1 MKTENVVVAKIPT
14 TITVEECVSE
24 KKGTKYK
31 ALFATVNGIKVRVGF
46 CDVYTEYAL
55 MKAGI
60 KL

>member
-1 MKTENVVVAKIPT
+1 MKNENVVIAKVPT
-14 TITVEECVSE
+14 TVTVEECVSE

-31 ALFATVNGIKVRVGF
+31 ALFATINGVKVRIGF
-46 CDVYTEYAL
+46 CDVYTENAL